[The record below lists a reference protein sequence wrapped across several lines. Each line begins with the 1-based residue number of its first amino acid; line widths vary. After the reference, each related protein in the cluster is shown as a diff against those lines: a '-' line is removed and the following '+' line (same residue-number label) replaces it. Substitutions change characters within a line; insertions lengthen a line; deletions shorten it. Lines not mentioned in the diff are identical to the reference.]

1 MLAFIYLQSSNMK
14 TIKHFFFI
22 ETLLHHDYFNT
33 SQKLEFSKYN
43 IFFLIIDIAY

>member
-1 MLAFIYLQSSNMK
+1 MLAFIYLQSSNMHEDNK
-14 TIKHFFFI
+14 ELFFI

-43 IFFLIIDIAY
+43 FFF